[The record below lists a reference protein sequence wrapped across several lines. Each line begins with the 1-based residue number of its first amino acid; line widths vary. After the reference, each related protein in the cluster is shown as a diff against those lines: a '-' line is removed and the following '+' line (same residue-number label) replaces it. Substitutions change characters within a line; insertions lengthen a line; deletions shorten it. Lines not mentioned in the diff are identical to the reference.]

1 MTKWDYAQLTLWYAT
16 FVIWWWFTGWIY
28 GFIGHIAT
36 NYVFLFLLDKVFGY
50 VVIDAKLEMEVK
62 SLAPRLQSTNVMGMV
77 FEDRITIEDFRTK
90 LIRRMMR
97 MPTLSSKIL
106 IFLGRIMW

>member
-1 MTKWDYAQLTLWYAT
+1 M
-16 FVIWWWFTGWIY
+16 
-28 GFIGHIAT
+28 
-36 NYVFLFLLDKVFGY
+36 FLFLLDKVFGY